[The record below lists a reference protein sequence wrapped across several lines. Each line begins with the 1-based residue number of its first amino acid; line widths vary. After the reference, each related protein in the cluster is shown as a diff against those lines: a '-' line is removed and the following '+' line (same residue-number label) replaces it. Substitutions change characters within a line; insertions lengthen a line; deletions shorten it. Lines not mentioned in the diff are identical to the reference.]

1 MKGFFSSHLSCI
13 LWKFCKW
20 VWRISKTHNLIN
32 NTPYGSQSTPI
43 YNASLCLGVSLFSSN
58 CKSLQ
63 NAGMITTGVYF
74 LDLLNLAGPDVVVLV
89 SLKETNWTKPDQPNY
104 LFRCKTRLVK
114 FPETRSHILPN
125 TLVVVKSISISPFQF
140 YCPYLLLNS
149 FTWNCQI
156 HLLHGFAA
164 KYISTFF
171 LRKKYISTWALTNVY
186 VLSH

>member
-1 MKGFFSSHLSCI
+1 MSRCEF
-13 LWKFCKW
+13 
-20 VWRISKTHNLIN
+20 VR
-32 NTPYGSQSTPI
+32 
-43 YNASLCLGVSLFSSN
+43 SN

-104 LFRCKTRLVK
+104 LFRCKTRLIK

-125 TLVVVKSISISPFQF
+125 LGLLWSPFQF
-140 YCPYLLLNS
+140 YSPYLLLNA

-171 LRKKYISTWALTNVY
+171 LRKKYISSWALTNVY